1 MALISAIQGQNGRIY
16 LLTQALLGCALVFAA
31 TGNLI
36 GERSAAVGWALT
48 LCIVALAFGMAAL
61 SYLRR
66 SLQHKLHQASTV
78 EASRQRIIES
88 DALTGAMSRGHFL
101 AELGLL
107 LGPALQPNKAT
118 LLLVDL
124 DYFKQLNDSMGH
136 RLGDTALRHLV
147 RSAHEL
153 FPGALIGRLGGDEFA
168 IALRSDER
176 SAIITVANRLIEALR
191 RGIEHDGNTIPLSAS
206 IGMALAPIHA
216 NDTEEL
222 IHRADLAL
230 YDSKANGRGRVT
242 VFEDAFVTEIRR
254 RRYLERELRAAL
266 FMNELELHYQPIVDR
281 DGRRTGV
288 EGLVRWRHPVRG
300 LISPAEFIP
309 VAERSTL
316 IDQVGAWVFRRACQD
331 AHHFDGQRVCINV
344 SGEQLKRNEIVQMV
358 QRTLTETGRDASQFV
373 LEITETA
380 AMSCT
385 PEVLERLHRLRDMG
399 FRIALDDFGTGH
411 CGFNYLQSLPIDTI
425 KIDRSYVRDIS
436 RQGIAQ
442 IFIAALVQIARVR
455 GLTIVAEGVENDE
468 EFILARAAGCTRF
481 QGYHFGRAQPLAQ
494 LRQGSPAPQL
504 ARSA

>member
-1 MALISAIQGQNGRIY
+1 MALISAIQGHNGRIY
-16 LLTQALLGCALVFAA
+16 LLTQALLGCALVFAC

-36 GERSAAVGWALT
+36 GERSAAVGWALA
-48 LCIVALAFGMAAL
+48 LCIVALASGMGAL
-61 SYLRR
+61 FYLRR
-66 SLQHKLHQASTV
+66 SLHHRLRQASTI
-78 EASRQRIIES
+78 EASRQRIIET
-88 DALTGAMSRGHFL
+88 DALTGAMSRRHFL
-101 AELGLL
+101 SQLGQL
-107 LGPALQPNKAT
+107 LGPALQPKKAT

-124 DYFKQLNDSMGH
+124 DYFKQLNDSFGH
-136 RLGDTALRHLV
+136 GLGDKALRHLV
-147 RSAHEL
+147 QTAHAL
-153 FPGALIGRLGGDEFA
+153 FPDALIGRLGGDEFA
-168 IALRSDER
+168 IAMRSDDR
-176 SAIITVANRLIEALR
+176 AAVLPIADRLIEVLR
-191 RGIEHDGNTIPLSAS
+191 RGILHDGNTIPLSAS
-206 IGMALAPIHA
+206 IGMAFAPVHA

-266 FMNELELHYQPIVDR
+266 FMNELELHYQPIVDGE
-281 DGRRTGV
+281 GRRTAV

-300 LISPAEFIP
+300 LISPADFIP

-344 SGEQLKRNEIVQMV
+344 SGEQLKRDEIVQMAR
-358 QRTLTETGRDASQFV
+358 RTLAETGRDASQFV

-385 PEVLERLHRLRDMG
+385 AEVMEHLHRLRDMG

-425 KIDRSYVRDIS
+425 KVDRSYVRDIA
-436 RQGIAQ
+436 RPGIAQ

-455 GLTIVAEGVENDE
+455 GLTVVAEGVENEE
-468 EFILARAAGCTRF
+468 EFMLARAAGCTRF
-481 QGYHFGRAQPLAQ
+481 QGYRFGKAVPLAQ
-494 LRQGSPAPQL
+494 IRRSEPATQL
-504 ARSA
+504 AASA